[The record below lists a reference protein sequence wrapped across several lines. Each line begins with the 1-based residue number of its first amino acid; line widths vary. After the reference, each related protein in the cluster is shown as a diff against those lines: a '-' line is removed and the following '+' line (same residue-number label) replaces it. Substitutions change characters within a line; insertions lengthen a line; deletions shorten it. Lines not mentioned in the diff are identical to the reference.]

1 MTEID
6 RKRERWK
13 VGSSSDALKKKV
25 HQWQLVN
32 KLIWTKV
39 FKSCA
44 LEYSMKTCLHRT
56 CSEMNSLDKSRAS
69 EDLSI
74 NHRLPVHFGGKGIWL
89 SNCKYLSLVTQY
101 NNASCRTRKNL
112 EENLIRDFIVLE
124 ILALWEKL
132 CLLYPQHILTTLLL
146 FE

>member
-1 MTEID
+1 M
-6 RKRERWK
+6 
-13 VGSSSDALKKKV
+13 
-25 HQWQLVN
+25 
-32 KLIWTKV
+32 
-39 FKSCA
+39 
-44 LEYSMKTCLHRT
+44 
-56 CSEMNSLDKSRAS
+56 
-69 EDLSI
+69 
-74 NHRLPVHFGGKGIWL
+74 HFGGKGIWL
-89 SNCKYLSLVTQY
+89 SNCKYLSLVTQC